1 MAFGLGGALGGL
13 IGGAISSALGG
24 GNKKPSGSSSG
35 SSGSSGSSS
44 RPSGGSSSGGGS
56 SSSSSGGN
64 KNYNTNYSGQNPN
77 YQLTQDEING
87 LLNEAKQNSQNFAT
101 ADEAGKQYYHDRNRE
116 IYGQLGYDY
125 DEKTGKWTPNAINS
139 AVNQVAQHNTEYKNY
154 QDKMNQAME
163 AEQAAADAA
172 VEQAIAAL
180 DAQKYN
186 VNKVG
191 AAANSAAQDA
201 YMQTVNPNG
210 GLAESLASRG
220 LLSSGLTESSQIEAG
235 NTYQQAL
242 NQNALTVAE
251 QLQEID
257 RAITDARLSGDI
269 SKAQAL
275 SQYAQQVAQMGM
287 QNAAQIA
294 GIMQWGWSQH
304 QNDLQNK
311 EARQRAI
318 EQWQLQKELIKQD
331 VIAGKISNEE
341 GQKRLNWLDKLLAE
355 EYAGM
360 QKDNAYKDLQYQYA
374 KQNM

>member
-87 LLNEAKQNSQNFAT
+87 LLNEAAQNSQSWAS
-101 ADEAGKQYYHDRNRE
+101 ADDAGKQYYHDRNRE

-125 DEKTGKWTPNAINS
+125 DEKTGKWTPNALNSSINQ
-139 AVNQVAQHNTEYKNY
+139 AGQFNTAKQEYEDRM
-154 QDKMNQAME
+154 QQAME

-294 GIMQWGWSQH
+294 GIMQWGWSQNQSDK
-304 QNDLQNK
+304 QNAEN
-311 EARQRAI
+311 RQLTI
-318 EQWQLQKELIKQD
+318 EQWQWQKKQIEQD
-331 VIAGKISNEE
+331 LAAGKINMQQAQTQLS
-341 GQKRLNWLDKLLAE
+341 WLDKMLAA

-374 KQNM
+374 QKNM

>member
-87 LLNEAKQNSQNFAT
+87 LMNEAAQNSQNWAS
-101 ADEAGKQYYHDRNRE
+101 ADDAGKQYYHDRNRE

-139 AVNQVAQHNTEYKNY
+139 SINQAGQFNTAKQEYEDRM
-154 QDKMNQAME
+154 QQAME

-294 GIMQWGWSQH
+294 GIMQWGWSQNQSDK
-304 QNDLQNK
+304 QNAEN
-311 EARQRAI
+311 RQLTI
-318 EQWQLQKELIKQD
+318 EQWQWQKKQIEQD
-331 VIAGKISNEE
+331 LAAGKINMQQAQTQLS
-341 GQKRLNWLDKLLAE
+341 WLDKMLAA

-374 KQNM
+374 QKNM

>member
-87 LLNEAKQNSQNFAT
+87 LLNEAAQNSQNWAS
-101 ADEAGKQYYHDRNRE
+101 ADDAGKQYYHDRNRE

-125 DEKTGKWTPNAINS
+125 DEKTGKWTPNALNSSINQ
-139 AVNQVAQHNTEYKNY
+139 AGQFNTAKQEYEDRM
-154 QDKMNQAME
+154 QQAME

-294 GIMQWGWSQH
+294 GIMQWGWSQNQSDK
-304 QNDLQNK
+304 QNAEN
-311 EARQRAI
+311 RQLTI
-318 EQWQLQKELIKQD
+318 EQWQWQKKQIEQD
-331 VIAGKISNEE
+331 LAAGKINMQQAQTQLS
-341 GQKRLNWLDKLLAE
+341 WLDKMLAA

-374 KQNM
+374 QKNM

>member
-44 RPSGGSSSGGGS
+44 QPSGGSSSGGGS

-87 LLNEAKQNSQNFAT
+87 LLNEAAQNSQNWAS
-101 ADEAGKQYYHDRNRE
+101 ADDAGKQYYHDRNRE

-139 AVNQVAQHNTEYKNY
+139 SINQAGQFNTAKQEYEDRM
-154 QDKMNQAME
+154 QQAME

-294 GIMQWGWSQH
+294 GIMQWGWSQNQSDK
-304 QNDLQNK
+304 QNAEN
-311 EARQRAI
+311 RQLTI
-318 EQWQLQKELIKQD
+318 EQWQWQKKQIEQD
-331 VIAGKISNEE
+331 LAAGKINMQQAQTQLS
-341 GQKRLNWLDKLLAE
+341 WLDKMLAA

-374 KQNM
+374 QKNM

>member
-87 LLNEAKQNSQNFAT
+87 LLNEAAQNSQNWAS
-101 ADEAGKQYYHDRNRE
+101 ADDAGKQYYHDRNRE

-139 AVNQVAQHNTEYKNY
+139 SINQAGQFNTAKQEYEDRM
-154 QDKMNQAME
+154 QQAME

-294 GIMQWGWSQH
+294 GIMQWGWSQNQSDK
-304 QNDLQNK
+304 QNAFNNNIATETLQMQWMDLKDKLATNQISRDEAALSLEWMKKMYPKQYEQLGLEVEYQRLQN
-311 EARQRAI
+311 
-318 EQWQLQKELIKQD
+318 
-331 VIAGKISNEE
+331 
-341 GQKRLNWLDKLLAE
+341 
-355 EYAGM
+355 
-360 QKDNAYKDLQYQYA
+360 QYA
-374 KQNM
+374 QKNM